1 MSTIQRKEIFESKW
15 QAALLLLPTLA
26 VLGVFLYYP
35 FAQTIDLALQETE
48 LLGNAEYV
56 GLSNF
61 EQLFGSDRYRNSL
74 WVTTWFAVL
83 TVVGS
88 LVVSTYMAF
97 LIHETVRG
105 SSWYLVAAIW
115 PYALPMAV
123 AGSILNFIFHP
134 ELGIFT
140 NALEVVL
147 GLSLNWHVDGTQ
159 AFLLVCGAAIWKS
172 VGYNVIFLVAALG
185 LVPES
190 LDEAAELDGIGR
202 TRRLVSIYLPL
213 ISPTLVFLLIINSI
227 QSFFGGFSLVDIMT
241 GGGPNDATNL
251 LIFNLYQDSFT
262 YNQFG
267 LGSAQSI
274 VLFLVVS
281 VLMYVQLR
289 KVEKFAYYG

>member
-15 QAALLLLPTLA
+15 QAALLVLPTLT
-26 VLGVFLYYP
+26 VLAVFLYYP
-35 FAQTIDLALQETE
+35 FVQTIDLALQETQ

-61 EQLFGSDRYRNSL
+61 EQLLTSDRYRNSL

-83 TVVGS
+83 TVSGS
-88 LVVSTYMAF
+88 LLVSTYLAF

-105 SSWYLVAAIW
+105 SSWYLIAAIW

-140 NALEVVL
+140 NVLEVLFGV
-147 GLSLNWHVDGTQ
+147 SLNWHVDGTQ
-159 AFLLVCGAAIWKS
+159 AFLLVSAATIWKGI
-172 VGYNVIFLVAALG
+172 GYNVIFLVAALG

-190 LDEAAELDGIGR
+190 LDEAAKLDGIGR
-202 TRRLVSIYLPL
+202 TQRLVRIYLPL

-227 QSFFGGFSLVDIMT
+227 RSFFGGFSLVDIMT
-241 GGGPNDATNL
+241 GGGPNEATNL

-281 VLMYVQLR
+281 VLMYVQLK